1 MKPVHEVLSTEALLE
16 QLAEECAELGKAAQE
31 GADIFT
37 VVFLAVLGPEQEAG
51 LGDVR
56 QDDVRTFAQPRHFA
70 REVRIKARI
79 EPTEVR
85 HCRVDDDFCI
95 LAEVIKE
102 ASDDVHLPGRAE
114 VAGVYRVKAQAE
126 TLPVLSGSGHF
137 VRQVAEGE
145 ALKLRVRRE
154 HRRGQHGTLD
164 AHGGYDRQRRRQRA
178 FADIGYVLYAYYT
191 LHVFSV
197 LTYFKKD
204 YIINLA
210 LPILSDKERII

>member
-1 MKPVHEVLSTEALLE
+1 MLS
-16 QLAEECAELGKAAQE
+16 G
-31 GADIFT
+31 G
-37 VVFLAVLGPEQEAG
+37 G
-51 LGDVR
+51 
-56 QDDVRTFAQPRHFA
+56 HFA
-70 REVRIKARI
+70 
-79 EPTEVR
+79 
-85 HCRVDDDFCI
+85 
-95 LAEVIKE
+95 
-102 ASDDVHLPGRAE
+102 
-114 VAGVYRVKAQAE
+114 
-126 TLPVLSGSGHF
+126 
-137 VRQVAEGE
+137 RQVAEGE

-154 HRRGQHGTLD
+154 HRCWQHGTLD